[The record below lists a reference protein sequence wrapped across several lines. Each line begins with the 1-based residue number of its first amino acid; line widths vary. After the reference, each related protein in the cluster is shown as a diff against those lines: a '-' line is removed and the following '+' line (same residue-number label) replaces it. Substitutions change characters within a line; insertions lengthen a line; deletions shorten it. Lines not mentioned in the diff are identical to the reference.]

1 MTATQLSQLR
11 VLGWSQLSTEITGY
25 NKHKHKL
32 GLSRA
37 DIDEIDNDPRD
48 FYSAQGLKWKNKV
61 SILTIHRN
69 CQLLWSISG
78 KLLKRLRTERQF
90 VAFTKLVSSI

>member
-25 NKHKHKL
+25 NKYKHKL

-48 FYSAQGLKWKNKV
+48 FYSAQRLKWKNK
-61 SILTIHRN
+61 SIDFDN
-69 CQLLWSISG
+69 PS
-78 KLLKRLRTERQF
+78 KLSAT
-90 VAFTKLVSSI
+90 LVN